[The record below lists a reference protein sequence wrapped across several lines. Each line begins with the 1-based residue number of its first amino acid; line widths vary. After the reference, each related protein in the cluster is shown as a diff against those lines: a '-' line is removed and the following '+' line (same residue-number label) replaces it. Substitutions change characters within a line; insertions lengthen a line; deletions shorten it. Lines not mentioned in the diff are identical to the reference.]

1 MTIKVQ
7 EEIGVKPEHIVAIG
21 GIVALIGG
29 IITVYGGIRTSQ
41 QQTDDANKLYEA
53 QNEGFRQVTGGDSFC
68 YLKILPSGAT
78 DAADLVVLHEGK
90 YPISDVS
97 LRFVDSDQLAGPT
110 PQGISAMDRILKAQ
124 TNIPVGTL
132 PVKGFR
138 LVGRIQIPAGIIE
151 KGYVASFTARN
162 GSWDES
168 IRLRRT
174 PAGDWRMALKVNE
187 NPGQV
192 KFAEL
197 NKPTKLLF
205 SKVDPDFPVQSSHE
219 IQDWLGEAPKP

>member
-1 MTIKVQ
+1 MKIKVQ
-7 EEIGVKPEHIVAIG
+7 EEIGMKPEHIVAIG

-53 QNEGFRQVTGGDSFC
+53 QTEGFRQVTGGDSFC

-78 DAADLVVLHEGK
+78 DADLVVLHEGK

-97 LRFVDSDQLAGPT
+97 LRFVDSNQLAGPA
-110 PQGISAMDRILKAQ
+110 PHGISPMDRILKAQ
-124 TNIPVGTL
+124 TNIQVGTL

-138 LVGRIQIPAGIIE
+138 LVGRIQIPAGITE
-151 KGYVASFTARN
+151 SEYLASFTARN

-174 PAGDWRMALKVNE
+174 PAGDWRVALKVNE

-192 KFAEL
+192 KFADL
-197 NKPTKLLF
+197 DKPTKLLF
-205 SKVDPDFPVQSSHE
+205 NKVDPDFPVQSGHE
-219 IQDWLGEAPKP
+219 IQDWLGEAPKT

>member
-1 MTIKVQ
+1 M
-7 EEIGVKPEHIVAIG
+7 GMKPQLIVIFG
-21 GIVALIGG
+21 GIVAVIGTLI
-29 IITVYGGIRTSQ
+29 TLYGGYRSSQ
-41 QQTDDANKLYEA
+41 LQAENTKKLQEA
-53 QNEGFRQVTGGDSFC
+53 QTEGFRQVTGGDSFC
-68 YLKILPSGAT
+68 YLKILPSGAA
-78 DAADLVVLHEGK
+78 DYDLVVLHEGK

-97 LRFVDSDQLAGPT
+97 LRFVDSGQLAGPT
-110 PQGISAMDRILKAQ
+110 PPGLSPMDRILKAQ

-132 PVKGFR
+132 PAKGFR
-138 LVGRIQIPAGIIE
+138 LVGRIQIPAGIME
-151 KGYVASFTARN
+151 REYLASFTARN

-174 PAGDWRMALKVNE
+174 ATGDLRVALKVNE

-197 NKPTKLLF
+197 DKPTKLLF
-205 SKVDPDFPVQSSHE
+205 HKVDPDFPVQSSHE